1 MATSPGG
8 RGGAS
13 VLEIAKAS
21 FPRFGTEI
29 KGVFSLPNFN
39 DNFDVEKGVIYN
51 LDLDNQLK
59 EIVKGF

>member
-13 VLEIAKAS
+13 VLEIANGA

-29 KGVFSLPNFN
+29 KGLFSLPNFN
-39 DNFDVEKGVIYN
+39 DNFDLEKGIISN
-51 LDLDNQLK
+51 AELDAQLRA
-59 EIVKGF
+59 IVKEF